1 VNAGFFPSAI
11 NPTGVNFTASRAM
24 HAPVFG
30 QSRTLLSVKVYIAH
44 FIIYLFRRL
53 NHQSEKLAG
62 RFLRHCNLYELSRF
76 FPEVAR
82 RFHARRA
89 SRILPLNVLHL
100 ISSSGFYG
108 AERVSLELSKGLLAM
123 GGRPVIAI
131 LVSNPEISRDM
142 VREAGSSGIETR
154 VLHCDAMF
162 SLRVMRDLRGLI
174 REKGIDLVHSHGY
187 KSNFYALWATG
198 RKLPLVAT
206 NHNWLKHHWRLVA
219 YSLIDKRLIRLFD
232 RIVAVSELIR
242 NEMVEAGVP
251 GGKITVI
258 DNGVDVEEI
267 EKQVRS
273 ALPGEMFPEDDA
285 TKIVGAIGSLKEEKG
300 FRFLIEAA
308 GNVVPTE
315 GKVKFLIVGDGPL
328 RGELERLAAS
338 RGAEGNIV
346 FTGYRNDVYKLLG
359 TFDIFVLPSVKEGLP
374 MVLLEAMAAGIP
386 VVATRVGAVPRV
398 LIDGVNGLLVSPGD
412 AGALRKAIETLLTNP
427 SIAESIAASGYETVR
442 AKFSSVSMFSKYHAT
457 YLDALEGRK

>member
-1 VNAGFFPSAI
+1 MIG
-11 NPTGVNFTASRAM
+11 
-24 HAPVFG
+24 
-30 QSRTLLSVKVYIAH
+30 
-44 FIIYLFRRL
+44 
-53 NHQSEKLAG
+53 
-62 RFLRHCNLYELSRF
+62 
-76 FPEVAR
+76 
-82 RFHARRA
+82 
-89 SRILPLNVLHL
+89 
-100 ISSSGFYG
+100 
-108 AERVSLELSKGLLAM
+108 
-123 GGRPVIAI
+123 I
-131 LVSNPEISRDM
+131 LVSNPAISRDM
-142 VREAGSSGIETR
+142 VREAESNGIETR
-154 VLHCDAMF
+154 VFQCNARF
-162 SLRVMRDLRGLI
+162 SPRVMRALRGLI

-206 NHNWLKHHWRLVA
+206 NHNWLKHHWRLVV
-219 YSLIDKRLIRLFD
+219 YSLIDKRLIRFFD
-232 RIVAVSELIR
+232 RIIAVSELIR

-251 GGKITVI
+251 DEKITVI

-267 EKQVRS
+267 ARQVRS
-273 ALPGEMFPEDDA
+273 ASQNEMFHESDA

-308 GNVVPTE
+308 INVVPNE

-328 RGELERLAAS
+328 REELERLAAS

-386 VVATRVGAVPRV
+386 VVATRVGAVHRV
-398 LIDGVNGLLVSPGD
+398 LTDGVNGLLISPGE

-427 SIAESIAASGYETVR
+427 SFSASIAARGYETVR
-442 AKFSSVSMFSKYHAT
+442 EHFSSEAMFSKYHAT
-457 YLDALEGRK
+457 YLDALKGRK